1 MLARLPI
8 PPSTLYPFD
17 LAKVL
22 NGSQDF
28 RWQKLEQGWYSGVLD
43 GNIVHVRQDHGD
55 LEYRAH
61 TNLDSLLVSYFCLRE
76 DIDGIYATLSS
87 LDPDMAAL
95 ARAYSYLR
103 VLRQPDPWECTVA
116 YICSAN
122 NNVRR
127 ISRIVEDI
135 AEEIGKPV
143 QLGQDIRYTFPS
155 PEQVLEAG
163 PTPLRTMRLGLERH
177 SHILDAAGRVYS
189 GELDL
194 NRLSLPGTPY
204 PEARQR
210 LMQLR
215 GVGPKIADCIALFS
229 LNKPEA
235 FPIDTHIRKAF
246 MPRYSPTGARLS
258 DKRLGEF
265 ARARFGQHA
274 GWAGQLLFQSDGM
287 QPHSNGT

>member
-1 MLARLPI
+1 MQARLPI
-8 PPSTLYPFD
+8 HPSTRYPFD
-17 LAKVL
+17 LARVL
-22 NGSQDF
+22 DGSQDF
-28 RWQKLEQGWYSGVLD
+28 RWRKLEQGWYSGVLD
-43 GNIVHVRQDHGD
+43 RNIVHVRQDHDD

-61 TNLDSLLVSYFCLRE
+61 TDLDSLLISYFRLHE
-76 DIDGIYATLSS
+76 DIDAIYATLSS
-87 LDPDMAAL
+87 RDPDMAAL
-95 ARAYSYLR
+95 ARDHPYLR

-122 NNVRR
+122 NNVKGIGR
-127 ISRIVEDI
+127 ILEDI
-135 AEEIGKPV
+135 AEEMGKPV

-177 SHILDAAGRVYS
+177 SHILHAARQVWR

-194 NRLSLPGTPY
+194 SRLSLSETPY

-229 LNKPEA
+229 LDKPEA
-235 FPIDTHIRKAF
+235 FPIDTHIRKALIS
-246 MPRYSPTGARLS
+246 RYFPPGARLS
-258 DKRLGEF
+258 DKQLGEF
-265 ARARFGQHA
+265 ARVRYGKYA
-274 GWAGQLLFQSDGM
+274 GWAGQLLFQSRW
-287 QPHSNGT
+287 SAAS